1 MSNCRC
7 NGVGLALSDLE
18 GLRSS
23 AHPIFGQTTPAMGI
37 PTALQ
42 AAIALPAPPPENNR
56 FTPTEREIRA
66 AQVRTTGK
74 TVNFFGAVIPI
85 YNQNGRDVVFKNGQ
99 WFPTATLG
107 RAVPTAA
114 TRPGRMD
121 ARPPQS
127 LVGDPAAINALMN
140 LTRFSNYGPTQYRLG
155 ATIQPG
161 VTPRTAVTYGVS
173 GWFDDLF
180 QGIANPAQAQ
190 NTGGGLLGGTLGNI
204 LVQVTNAFASKTV
217 LEASGARESG
227 RYIQTP
233 TGNIPIYVL
242 NGVDVV
248 YDGSK
253 FIPATQVAKTA
264 QQEARQSITE
274 TFSTWLVPIAVIG
287 AGLYFAFGRKR

>member
-23 AHPIFGQTTPAMGI
+23 AHPIFGQTAPAMGI

-99 WFPTATLG
+99 FIALAYLG
-107 RAVPTAA
+107 QPNAAVT
-114 TRPGRMD
+114 TKR
-121 ARPPQS
+121 
-127 LVGDPAAINALMN
+127 MN

-155 ATIQPG
+155 ATIRPG